1 MIRELEEIIVQN
13 IRRIP
18 ESPLSVLLSG
28 GIDSSLVLAL
38 LRKTYPKV
46 PISTFSL
53 AKSKDYPDMVFARK
67 IASLFETGHNEIILS
82 NEEHSRFLDE
92 YTKVKRYDFKGDIN
106 VYILCYFAK
115 ASSNTIVTGDGGD
128 ECFGGYWLH
137 KYPLGHKEAG
147 MIKSF
152 KEIHPT
158 PRKYLKGMVNM
169 GFRNFLYRE
178 ESQKEDYDTVWE
190 YFVKIMAP
198 RHLAPLLHTAKVLD
212 IDVYTPLFSEGL
224 VNFMRKLPYTERVR
238 RKIEKEL
245 ALVYLPKSVVERE
258 SIGFDVALES
268 TIQQRQPAKK
278 LKAATILIRN
288 FPVSRRRTRTDLT
301 KVREELRSKT
311 HVAS

>member
-1 MIRELEEIIVQN
+1 MIRELEKIIIQN

-18 ESPLSVLLSG
+18 EVPLSVLLSG

-46 PISTFSL
+46 PISTFTL
-53 AKSKDYPDMVFARK
+53 AKSKDYPDMVFAHS
-67 IASLFETGHNEIILS
+67 IADLFETEHNEIILS
-82 NEEHSRFLDE
+82 NDEYIKFLDE
-92 YTKVKRYDFKGDIN
+92 YTKVKRYDFEGDMN
-106 VYILCYFAK
+106 VYILSHFAK
-115 ASSNTIVTGDGGD
+115 AFSSTIITGDGGD

-137 KYPLGHKEAG
+137 GYPLGHKETG

-152 KEIHPT
+152 EEIHPI

-169 GFRNFLYRE
+169 GFRDFLYKE
-178 ESQKEDYDTVWE
+178 ESQKEDYDAVWE

-212 IDVYTPLFSEGL
+212 IEVYTPLFSERL
-224 VNFMRKLPYTERVR
+224 VNFARKLPYTERVR

-245 ALVYLPKSVVERE
+245 ALIYLPKSVVERE

-268 TIQQRQPAKK
+268 FTNQR
-278 LKAATILIRN
+278 
-288 FPVSRRRTRTDLT
+288 
-301 KVREELRSKT
+301 
-311 HVAS
+311 